1 MENEMRTDPQVNFR
15 INQEILERL
24 KRSAEASGRSI
35 TAEMN
40 FQLDR
45 LVHQST
51 PSVQFKLRLPSKLH
65 NMLQDASVAENRSIT
80 AEIVYR
86 LQESFE

>member
-1 MENEMRTDPQVNFR
+1 MRADPQVNFR
-15 INQEILERL
+15 INPRVLDRL

-45 LVHQST
+45 AIHET
-51 PSVQFKLRLPSKLH
+51 GTTVQFKIRMPSQLH
-65 NMLQDASVAENRSIT
+65 NMVKDASLEQGRSIT
-80 AEIVYR
+80 AEIVHR
-86 LQESFE
+86 LQEAFE